1 MTELGST
8 MRVLHP
14 SPNILGFYDGRI
26 PGVRAHSPEPNWL
39 DDGAYALGVCTYAVV
54 SEGEALVYDTHISLA
69 HARFIRA
76 TLASRGISRIRV
88 VLSHWHRDH
97 VAGNEVFADCEIV
110 AHALTGRMLSE
121 QRPAIETG
129 NPPIR
134 PLVMPTRLYEG
145 VLPLK
150 VGALTVELRHVDI
163 HSLDGT
169 VLLHPDSGTLL
180 AGDAI
185 EEPITYVAEPDRL
198 EVHLKDLRQ
207 IATWS
212 IKRILPNH
220 GDPDIIAAGGY
231 DPRIVQATIRYIER
245 LLLCRY
251 DPKLA
256 AAPLREWLK
265 DDVAAGIV
273 SLFPPY
279 DEVHRNNVAKV
290 LASKPIAPKSV
301 PQ

>member
-1 MTELGST
+1 

-39 DDGAYALGVCTYAVV
+39 DDGAYALGVCTYAIV

-69 HARFIRA
+69 HARFIRE
-76 TLASRGISRIRV
+76 TLASRGISRITV

-110 AHALTGRMLSE
+110 AHALTGKMLAD
-121 QRPAIETG
+121 QRLAIETG
-129 NPPIR
+129 SPPIR
-134 PLVMPTRLYEG
+134 PLVMPTRLYESA
-145 VLPLK
+145 LQLK
-150 VGALTVELRHVDI
+150 VGPISVELRHIDI

-169 VLLHPDSGTLL
+169 VLVLPDSGILL
-180 AGDAI
+180 AGDTI

-198 EVHLKDLRQ
+198 EIHLKGLREV
-207 IATWS
+207 ATWP
-212 IKRILPNH
+212 IRRILPNH
-220 GDPDIIAAGGY
+220 GDPDIIATGGY

-245 LLLCRY
+245 LLLCRH
-251 DPKLA
+251 DPELA
-256 AAPLREWLK
+256 AAPLQDWLEE
-265 DDVAAGIV
+265 DVAAGIL

-290 LASKPIAPKSV
+290 LASKPIASNPM